1 MWYILVQHHVVIIEV
16 LRTGIK
22 TPEKE
27 QEKYIKL
34 SLIANVRLW
43 KERGIFDKGK
53 KRKKLY
59 SLKNR
64 MFKIR

>member
-16 LRTGIK
+16 LRTDIK

-59 SLKNR
+59 SLNNR